1 MKRYFGTDG
10 IRGVAGEMPMT
21 AGFAMHV
28 GVALAEVL
36 LDGQAEVLIGC
47 DTRRSSDMLVHALSA
62 GLLAR
67 GANVRL
73 LGVVPTPAVSY
84 LTRTTDA
91 AAGVVVSASHN
102 PFEQNGIK
110 VFQGNGKK
118 LSDALEHDIESV
130 LERITGTTGTT
141 TGTTTGSTQTMGHV
155 VGSHIGRSSFAEGL
169 REQYLESLLTD
180 APDLTGMTIALDCAN
195 GAAFESAPHAFRALG
210 ADVTVIHDTPDGDN
224 ININCGST
232 HPHAFQAFVQEGQ
245 FDVGVTFDGDADRAL
260 LVDKQGRLVTGDHIL
275 ALCALAR
282 NETTIVSTL
291 MANLGLEHFL
301 AKYSVN
307 LLRTDVGD
315 RYVYEAL
322 EAQTLTLG
330 GEQSGHVLFL
340 DRAPTGDGV
349 LTALQT
355 LAAVNALGK
364 PLEHWVDALTLYPQT
379 LLNVPV
385 DAALKAHIAEHDM
398 VKAALQQAE
407 ADLEGWGRINVRP
420 SGTEPLVRV
429 MVEGSDAERMTQIAE
444 RVAAAVARVA

>member
-10 IRGVAGEMPMT
+10 IRGVAGDMPMT
-21 AGFAMHV
+21 AGFALQV

-36 LDGQAEVLIGC
+36 TDGQGDVLVGC
-47 DTRRSSDMLVHALSA
+47 DTRRSSDMLTHALAA
-62 GLLAR
+62 GLTSS

-73 LGVVPTPAVSY
+73 LGVLPTPAVSY

-118 LSDALEHDIESV
+118 LSDALEHAIEDAI
-130 LERITGTTGTT
+130 EKATTNTKT
-141 TGTTTGSTQTMGHV
+141 HHEVTPPIIGSR
-155 VGSHIGRSSFAEGL
+155 IGRSHFAEGL
-169 REQYLESLLTD
+169 REQYLESLLVA

-195 GAAFESAPHAFRALG
+195 GAAFESAPYVFRALG
-210 ADVTVIHDTPDGDN
+210 ADVTVTNDAPDGNN
-224 ININCGST
+224 INVDCGST
-232 HPHAFQAFVQEGQ
+232 HPHALQTFVQEGQ

-282 NETTIVSTL
+282 HETTVVSTL

-301 AKYSVN
+301 EQHGVN
-307 LLRTDVGD
+307 LLRTQVGD

-322 EAQTLTLG
+322 EAQKLTLG

-355 LAAVNALGK
+355 LAAVNALGES
-364 PLEHWVDALTLYPQT
+364 LEHWVDALTLYPQT

-385 DAALKAHIAEHDM
+385 DTTLKAHIAEHDM

-429 MVEGSDAERMTQIAE
+429 MVEGSDAVRMAQIAE

>member
-10 IRGVAGEMPMT
+10 IRGVAGAMPMT
-21 AGFAMHV
+21 AGFALHV

-36 LDGQAEVLIGC
+36 TDGQGDVLVGC
-47 DTRRSSDMLVHALSA
+47 DTRRSSDMLVHALAA
-62 GLLAR
+62 GLTSR

-73 LGVVPTPAVSY
+73 LGVLPTPAVSF

-110 VFQGNGKK
+110 VFQGDGKK
-118 LSDALEHDIESV
+118 LSDALEHAIEAAIDAAIDAAHQDASNGLLARV
-130 LERITGTTGTT
+130 TGR
-141 TGTTTGSTQTMGHV
+141 Q
-155 VGSHIGRSSFAEGL
+155 IGRSDFAEGL

-180 APDLTGMTIALDCAN
+180 APDLTGIKVALDCAN
-195 GAAFESAPHAFRALG
+195 GAAFASAPHAFRALG
-210 ADVTVIHDTPDGDN
+210 ADVTVFNDAPDGNN
-224 ININCGST
+224 INVNCGST
-232 HPHAFQAFVQEGQ
+232 HPQAFQALLASGD

-260 LVDKQGRLVTGDHIL
+260 LVDKRGRLVTGDHIL

-282 NETTIVSTL
+282 HETTVVSTL

-301 AKYSVN
+301 AERGVN
-307 LLRTDVGD
+307 LLRTQVGD

-322 EAQTLTLG
+322 EAQKLTLG

-355 LAAVNALGK
+355 LAAVNALGES
-364 PLEHWVDALTLYPQT
+364 LEHWVDALTLYPQT

-385 DAALKAHIAEHDM
+385 DAALKAHIAEHDV

-429 MVEGSDAERMTQIAE
+429 MVEGSDAVRMQSIAE
-444 RVAAAVARVA
+444 QVAAAVARVA

>member
-21 AGFAMHV
+21 AGFALHV

-36 LDGQAEVLIGC
+36 TDGQGDVLVGC
-47 DTRRSSDMLVHALSA
+47 DTRRSSDMLVHALAA
-62 GLLAR
+62 GLTSR

-73 LGVVPTPAVSY
+73 LGVLPTPAVSF

-118 LSDALEHDIESV
+118 LSDALEHAIEAAIDAAHQDASNGSLARV
-130 LERITGTTGTT
+130 
-141 TGTTTGSTQTMGHV
+141 TGSQ
-155 VGSHIGRSSFAEGL
+155 IGRSDFAEGL

-180 APDLTGMTIALDCAN
+180 APDLTGIKVALDCAN
-195 GAAFESAPHAFRALG
+195 GAAFASAPHAFRALG
-210 ADVTVIHDTPDGDN
+210 ADVTVINDAPDGNN
-224 ININCGST
+224 INVNCGST
-232 HPHAFQAFVQEGQ
+232 HPQAFQALLESGD

-260 LVDKQGRLVTGDHIL
+260 LVDKRGRLVTGDHIL

-282 NETTIVSTL
+282 HETTVVSTL

-301 AKYSVN
+301 AERGVN
-307 LLRTDVGD
+307 LLRTQVGD

-322 EAQTLTLG
+322 EAQKLTLG

-355 LAAVNALGK
+355 LAAVNALGES
-364 PLEHWVDALTLYPQT
+364 LEHWVDALTLYPQT

-407 ADLEGWGRINVRP
+407 ADLAGWGRINVRP

-429 MVEGSDAERMTQIAE
+429 MVEGSDAVRMQSIAE

>member
-10 IRGVAGEMPMT
+10 IRGVAGDMPMT
-21 AGFAMHV
+21 AGFALHV

-36 LDGQAEVLIGC
+36 TDGQVDVLVAC
-47 DTRRSSDMLVHALSA
+47 DTRRSSDMLVHALAA
-62 GLLAR
+62 GLTSR

-73 LGVVPTPAVSY
+73 LGVLPTPAVSY

-91 AAGVVVSASHN
+91 AAGVVISASHN

-118 LSDALEHDIESV
+118 LSDKLEHAIEDAIEKAIEAHSEATPPV
-130 LERITGTTGTT
+130 I
-141 TGTTTGSTQTMGHV
+141 GSR
-155 VGSHIGRSSFAEGL
+155 IGRSDFAEGL
-169 REQYLESLLTD
+169 REQYLESLLAD
-180 APDLTGMTIALDCAN
+180 APDLTGMSIALDCAN
-195 GAAFESAPHAFRALG
+195 GAAFESAPYAFRALG
-210 ADVTVIHDTPDGDN
+210 ADVTVINDAPDGNN
-224 ININCGST
+224 INVDCGST
-232 HPHAFQAFVQEGQ
+232 HPQALQTFVRDKQ

-282 NETTIVSTL
+282 KETTVVSTL

-301 AKYSVN
+301 EARGMN
-307 LLRTDVGD
+307 LLRTQVGD

-322 EAQTLTLG
+322 EAQKLTLG

-355 LAAVNALGK
+355 LAAVNALGE

-379 LLNVPV
+379 LVNVPV
-385 DAALKAHIAEHDM
+385 DATLKAHIAEHDM

-407 ADLEGWGRINVRP
+407 ADLAGWGRINVRP

-429 MVEGSDAERMTQIAE
+429 MVEGFDAVRMAQIAE